1 MNLALRSSPH
11 AAADGMVP
19 PAAASLALAAS
30 ADRQWFPLSDLY
42 KTFDRG
48 DDNANRSAA
57 QRWYDKLTSPQR
69 GKQGGRLTV
78 RGDARLPNGLSVLA
92 HLTVGPA
99 KTLGGFKVPP
109 GSETWSTH
117 DRQRFLDTHA
127 LLAGWESF
135 RNESVVSASS
145 RLTDE
150 QLAARFAAAPALKFP
165 LMQTNLPDETVAQWA
180 AQRRLRLSPRTLREY
195 ARRLDPSAVDRDGNS
210 VFDGN
215 VDRRGKDKGKAATGQ
230 VAFEKCGTGQCP
242 VDLDTAENS
251 ATESTAR
258 TPESHTT
265 LIPNAIVAGDGEI
278 VDAAWDLFKF
288 FYLHPNKRSITTCW
302 ELVDQ
307 QAHVENWQW
316 PSKRSIQMRVAKE
329 LPDSIADMWRMGE
342 KGWDRKHG
350 PRLLRD
356 FESIQPLEV
365 WIGDEHTF
373 DVLVLAN
380 GKPDRPILTAWIDQ
394 RSRLLVGWVIR
405 TAGNT
410 DTILAAFRVAAKA
423 YGVPRKVV
431 IDNGA
436 DYASRALVNGC
447 SKRRYDESFLVGV
460 FPRINVAVQF
470 CLPYTPQSKLIERF
484 FETVCEKFSKRHQSY
499 IGNKPDNRPE
509 NFYRELRAKKI
520 EPPTLEEFS
529 EAFREWVEQE
539 YNRTAHSGDGMYGRS
554 PLEVSQT
561 NPISRNTTVTSRE
574 LDVLLMRRVS
584 CTVTRLGVR
593 VNDGDYG
600 QYDVALKKLIGQ
612 KVEVAIDD
620 SDLQY
625 VLVFDSRGDFV
636 ARVEC
641 DRNACLTAEDV
652 REGMKRKR
660 RTAKAIKQFG
670 PALADRYK
678 SAGDFARELGA
689 ARAERIAEQE
699 VIATGTDNRPL
710 KLITGGAGF
719 QPADPT
725 AIVAAAKQLGSRT
738 APSRSAPADDVS
750 FSSADFTDD
759 PVVPEATDEFDLV
772 DADDPSPSQSSDGED
787 WLLDIDQEESRA

>member
-1 MNLALRSSPH
+1 MLA
-11 AAADGMVP
+11 
-19 PAAASLALAAS
+19 
-30 ADRQWFPLSDLY
+30 Q
-42 KTFDRG
+42 
-48 DDNANRSAA
+48 
-57 QRWYDKLTSPQR
+57 
-69 GKQGGRLTV
+69 
-78 RGDARLPNGLSVLA
+78 
-92 HLTVGPA
+92 LTVGPA
-99 KTLGGFKVPP
+99 KTIGGFKVPP

-127 LLAGWESF
+127 LLVGWDSF
-135 RNESVVSASS
+135 RTGSVVSASS
-145 RLTDE
+145 RSPE
-150 QLAARFAAAPALKFP
+150 QLAADFAAAPALKFP
-165 LMQTNLPDETVAQWA
+165 LMQTNLLDETVAQWA

-195 ARRLDPSAVDRDGNS
+195 ARRLDPQSGAA
-210 VFDGN
+210 FDGN
-215 VDRRGKDKGKAATGQ
+215 IDRRGKDKG
-230 VAFEKCGTGQCP
+230 VA
-242 VDLDTAENS
+242 VS
-251 ATESTAR
+251 ASSRFSDEQPSA
-258 TPESHTT
+258 PIQDAPPS
-265 LIPNAIVAGDGEI
+265 LIPNAIISDDGEI

-302 ELVDQ
+302 ELVEQ
-307 QAHVENWQW
+307 QSHVENWQW
-316 PSKRSIQMRVAKE
+316 PSLRSTQMRVKKD

-356 FESIQPLEV
+356 FDGIQPLEV

-380 GKPDRPILTAWIDQ
+380 GKPTRPILTAWIDQ

-484 FETVCEKFSKRHQSY
+484 FETVCEKFSKRLQSY

-509 NFYRELRAKKI
+509 NFYRELRAKQI
-520 EPPTLEEFS
+520 EPPTIDEFS
-529 EAFREWVEQE
+529 EAFREWVEKE
-539 YNRTAHSGDGMYGRS
+539 YNLTAHSGDGMYGRS

-574 LDVLLMRRVS
+574 LDVLLMRRVQ

-625 VLVFDSRGDFV
+625 VLVFDARGDFV

-641 DRNACLTAEDV
+641 DRNACLTTEDV
-652 REGMKRKR
+652 REGMKKKR

-699 VIATGTDNRPL
+699 VIATGTDSRPL

-725 AIVAAAKQLGSRT
+725 AIVAAAKQVGRVSN
-738 APSRSAPADDVS
+738 PSAARPDDEATRMAREEMAAGGADNHIADDGPS
-750 FSSADFTDD
+750 YL
-759 PVVPEATDEFDLV
+759 DLMREL
-772 DADDPSPSQSSDGED
+772 SDGE
-787 WLLDIDQEESRA
+787 